1 MSPPPGVAA
10 GLGSATRTVAPAKV
24 NLGLRITGRRAGGYH
39 ELRSVFLRL
48 ELADEVTLA
57 DTPGARDT
65 LAVEGDPAC
74 PVDDNLVLR
83 ATRAYRAAALAGGTA
98 VASVAIRLRKRVP
111 MEAGLA
117 GGSSDAAAVLRLL
130 AHRYPDAVHGRALAS
145 VGQGVGSDVPF
156 FVAAAG
162 AALVSDAG
170 IEVEPLPPPIEPLG
184 VLLVT
189 PAIRLATGW
198 VFAAWDGLH
207 ANGTVT
213 PGDTAV
219 LERLAAEL
227 RAGATPATILGLAP
241 ELRDANDLWPAAVS
255 VEPGLEELRD
265 ILERRLGWPVL
276 MTGSGSTLLAL
287 TTKPE
292 EAVAAAERLRADPP
306 DGLERARIEA
316 SASGS
321 PYPPEVVTDRGA
333 GA

>member
-1 MSPPPGVAA
+1 MSPPPAVAA
-10 GLGSATRTVAPAKV
+10 GSGGTTRTDAPAKV
-24 NLGLRITGRRAGGYH
+24 NLGLRITSRRADGYH

-48 ELADEVTLA
+48 LVADEVTLD
-57 DTPGARDT
+57 DTSGARDT
-65 LAVEGDPAC
+65 LVVEGDPAC

-83 ATRAYRAAALAGGTA
+83 ATGAYRAAALAAGTA
-98 VASVAIRLRKRVP
+98 VASVAIRLQKHLP

-130 AHRYPDAVHGRALAS
+130 AHRYPGAVLGHALAS
-145 VGQGVGSDVPF
+145 VGQRVGSDVPF

-189 PAIRLATGW
+189 PDIRLATGR
-198 VFAAWDGLH
+198 VFAAWDDLH

-213 PGDTAV
+213 RGDTTT
-219 LERLAAEL
+219 LDRLATEL
-227 RAGATPATILGLAP
+227 RAGATPATIVGLAP
-241 ELRDANDLWPAAVS
+241 QLRDANDLWLAAVA
-255 VEPGLEELRD
+255 VEPGLEGLRD
-265 ILERRLGWPVL
+265 TLEGRLGWPVL

-287 TTKPE
+287 TTTPG
-292 EAVAAAERLRADPP
+292 EAAAAAERLRADPP